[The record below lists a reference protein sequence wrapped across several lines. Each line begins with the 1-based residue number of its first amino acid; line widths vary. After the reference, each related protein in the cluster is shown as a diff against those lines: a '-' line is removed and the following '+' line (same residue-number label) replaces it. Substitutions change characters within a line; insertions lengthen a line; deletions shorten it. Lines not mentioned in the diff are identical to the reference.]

1 MAMIKSWKI
10 AIEGIGFLRWKYHK
24 DDHTHCMAFRKKTVC
39 CEKFNAESGVEAP
52 HELLYIHQELDQNF
66 TEEDGCSKVVYTKEK
81 TTELAEGFD
90 ALPFA

>member
-10 AIEGIGFLRWKYHK
+10 AIEGIGFSRWKYHK